1 MLNKSLKALILDK
14 LNSNDYSCGR
24 DTIFVKFCSH
34 FGVKL
39 KTNIDDAESALDT
52 QKKYHKINA
61 APYCWGPIFEI
72 RYKFYQSSYW
82 ACGGREINVLYGY
95 FTEVVEVFAFVDAKQ
110 GYDYDKFEET
120 VSDPDLLDT
129 PEYLSLRDEC
139 EKKGLEYCDPFVANV
154 GRLKRGKRTLV
165 YLDF

>member
-52 QKKYHKINA
+52 QKKI
-61 APYCWGPIFEI
+61 P
-72 RYKFYQSSYW
+72 
-82 ACGGREINVLYGY
+82 
-95 FTEVVEVFAFVDAKQ
+95 
-110 GYDYDKFEET
+110 
-120 VSDPDLLDT
+120 
-129 PEYLSLRDEC
+129 
-139 EKKGLEYCDPFVANV
+139 
-154 GRLKRGKRTLV
+154 
-165 YLDF
+165 

>member
-1 MLNKSLKALILDK
+1 MLNKSLRTLICNK
-14 LNSNDYSCGR
+14 LQSGQYSAGR
-24 DTIFVKFCSH
+24 DTIFVSFCSH

-39 KTNIDDAESALDT
+39 KTNIDDAESALEA
-52 QKKYHKINA
+52 QEKYHKNNA
-61 APYCWGPIFEI
+61 APYCWGPVFMIKC
-72 RYKFYQSSYW
+72 KFYQSSYW
-82 ACGGREINVLYGY
+82 ACGGREIDTLYGY

-110 GYDYDKFEET
+110 GYDFDTFGET

-129 PEYLSLRDEC
+129 PEYLYLKERC
-139 EKKGLEYCDPFVANV
+139 EKKGLEYRDQFVANV

>member
-52 QKKYHKINA
+52 QKNT
-61 APYCWGPIFEI
+61 I
-72 RYKFYQSSYW
+72 RLMLPLIVGDRYLRLGISFTNLLIGLAVEEKSMFYMD
-82 ACGGREINVLYGY
+82 I
-95 FTEVVEVFAFVDAKQ
+95 
-110 GYDYDKFEET
+110 
-120 VSDPDLLDT
+120 LL
-129 PEYLSLRDEC
+129 R
-139 EKKGLEYCDPFVANV
+139 
-154 GRLKRGKRTLV
+154 
-165 YLDF
+165 